1 MRVFIALELPEEAVR
16 QAARLTGAI
25 DLLRT
30 ARVSAMGVANLHLT
44 VKYVGE
50 ADRNTVEGLCD
61 AMRRTARGAAPVE
74 LAYGDVGGF
83 PTLESPTVLYVAVH
97 SPGGEL
103 EEFRARLVDQMESLP
118 VPEDTFEFNPHV
130 TLARLDCTAPEDV
143 DRVVARVAAAN
154 RPQLGRLR
162 FRSGRL
168 TLLRSLRHRG
178 GALYTPVC
186 RVPLGVRL
194 KGVPR

>member
-1 MRVFIALELPEEAVR
+1 MRC
-16 QAARLTGAI
+16 AAR
-25 DLLRT
+25 
-30 ARVSAMGVANLHLT
+30 
-44 VKYVGE
+44 
-50 ADRNTVEGLCD
+50 
-61 AMRRTARGAAPVE
+61 RGAPLRSSLPTGTWA
-74 LAYGDVGGF
+74 GF

-118 VPEDTFEFNPHV
+118 VPEDTFEFHPHV
-130 TLARLDCTAPEDV
+130 TLARLDCAAPEDV
-143 DRVVARVAAAN
+143 DRAVARVAAAN

-178 GALYTPVC
+178 GTLYTPVF

>member
-1 MRVFIALELPEEAVR
+1 M
-16 QAARLTGAI
+16 
-25 DLLRT
+25 
-30 ARVSAMGVANLHLT
+30 SAMGVANLHLT

-97 SPGGEL
+97 SPGGDL

-118 VPEDTFEFNPHV
+118 VPEDTFEFTPHV

-186 RVPLGVRL
+186 RVPLGIRL